1 MVGYFFIS
9 LMVLFTMKEI
19 FSLMFIFAFVFL
31 RSGDISR
38 KVTAK
43 TDVNEHAANVFSL
56 LFQVLDSSF

>member
-1 MVGYFFIS
+1 
-9 LMVLFTMKEI
+9 MVLFTMKEI
-19 FSLMFIFAFVFL
+19 FSLMFIFAFVSL

-56 LFQVLDSSF
+56 LFQVLESSF